1 MDLETLWYELS
12 PYLYS
17 ACGVVSLS
25 YSSDSTL
32 LKGSGILLIIAA
44 LTIVRLR
51 WVYRR
56 ALYLNVESAESTFKQ
71 ARDQDQGLLW
81 EEQRLGG
88 G

>member
-12 PYLYS
+12 PYLY
-17 ACGVVSLS
+17 AVCGVFSLS
-25 YSSDSTL
+25 YGSASWL

-56 ALYLNVESAESTFKQ
+56 ALYLNIENAASALKQ

-81 EEQRLGG
+81 EEERQGG
-88 G
+88 